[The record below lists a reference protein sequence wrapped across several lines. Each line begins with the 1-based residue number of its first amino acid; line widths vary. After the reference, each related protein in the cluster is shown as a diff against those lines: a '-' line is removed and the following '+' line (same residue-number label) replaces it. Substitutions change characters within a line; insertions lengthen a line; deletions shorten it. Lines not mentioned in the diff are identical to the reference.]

1 MLNRSDAID
10 CLRTGAEELNE
21 LLANGPDD
29 DNQPT
34 EVLVQR
40 WMNKVVGAGMDDTS
54 AALFLAH
61 RLAEQLRE
69 TARQSVA
76 KPEPTITTTIF
87 LTT

>member
-10 CLRTGAEELNE
+10 CLRTGAAELSQ
-21 LLANGPDD
+21 LLADSPDD
-29 DNQPT
+29 DDQPT

-69 TARQSVA
+69 TRKAVSS
-76 KPEPTITTTIF
+76 KP
-87 LTT
+87 